1 MGHDYTQVFLFAAL
15 ALVLGMTMSNLR
27 VASSVSTSER
37 KVWLRQFFFRKEL
50 EQLAAILFDLVPP
63 HYAMQ
68 LIKGY
73 VCVCV
78 CGRMRVCVYTYLR
91 TASCS

>member
-63 HYAMQ
+63 HYAVQ

-73 VCVCV
+73 ACARVCARV
-78 CGRMRVCVYTYLR
+78 RVCVYIYLR
-91 TASCS
+91 TVSCC